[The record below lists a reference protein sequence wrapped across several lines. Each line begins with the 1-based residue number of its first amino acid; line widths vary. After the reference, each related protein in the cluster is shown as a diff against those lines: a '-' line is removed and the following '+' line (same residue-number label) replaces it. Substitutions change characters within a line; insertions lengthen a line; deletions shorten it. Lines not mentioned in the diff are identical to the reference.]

1 MVSSSRE
8 RYGSKTVYN
17 DEADYL
23 RDQSAGNQ
31 GEEVLLCMSLEG
43 IDKGC
48 ELASVH
54 KDWQGRETDAHLPI
68 LGDERDHEA
77 GGQVAGSGQ
86 RQGHERGG
94 FLRNEF
100 P

>member
-1 MVSSSRE
+1 M
-8 RYGSKTVYN
+8 
-17 DEADYL
+17 
-23 RDQSAGNQ
+23 GNP
-31 GEEVLLCMSLEG
+31 GEKMLHGMSLEG

-54 KDWQGRETDAHLPI
+54 KDWQGRETATHLPI